1 MLKKKKKKKK
11 DMPPCAEAVSNYC
24 GGGMGTAGVEK
35 DCDLQRSYAP
45 EKPEIGNHVWKQS
58 VRITYHWPIS
68 SSHRA
73 TFWILET
80 SKC

>member
-1 MLKKKKKKKK
+1 MLKQKKKRHA
-11 DMPPCAEAVSNYC
+11 PCAEAVSNYS

-35 DCDLQRSYAP
+35 DCDLQRSYAL
-45 EKPEIGNHVWKQS
+45 EKPEIGNHVEWKQS

-68 SSHRA
+68 SGHRA
-73 TFWILET
+73 NHWILET